1 MESTIEITPPQ
12 VALALSLLFVSVLF
26 LRRFVVKSSL
36 DNVPGPARTSWFS
49 GRSFMPSQVNATHS
63 QPHCPGNMNE
73 YFAPDCWEYR
83 DELGRKYP
91 RVAPPMARLGL
102 CTTSLLRSWTLTLNR
117 SSTFSTVLGSL
128 SWSVFSRVFLTCR
141 TLGTLLGPGLLGTLG
156 GAAATLV

>member
-83 DELGRKYP
+83 DDLGRKYP
-91 RVAPPMARLGL
+91 RVALLHGMFGAMYDVFIKELDTYPEPVEYVQHSLGFTIL
-102 CTTSLLRSWTLTLNR
+102 GRILTG
-117 SSTFSTVLGSL
+117 FFDV
-128 SWSVFSRVFLTCR
+128 
-141 TLGTLLGPGLLGTLG
+141 
-156 GAAATLV
+156 